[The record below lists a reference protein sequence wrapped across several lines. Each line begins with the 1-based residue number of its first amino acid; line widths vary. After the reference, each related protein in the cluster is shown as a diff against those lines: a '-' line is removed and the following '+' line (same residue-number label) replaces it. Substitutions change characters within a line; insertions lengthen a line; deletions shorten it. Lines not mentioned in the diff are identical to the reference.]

1 MSDTQPTT
9 EQMPPSIE
17 KILRRFAT
25 LTPDMTRQALV
36 QYANKLPPLPQHLQG
51 VDLEQYR
58 VHECQTPV
66 AIFPEVVDGKMYY
79 HAEVPRES
87 AAIRALLAMI
97 FDAVN
102 GQPPETVLAIPP
114 DFVRQVMGKIGLSA
128 REAGLTAMVERLKRR
143 SGTQRRR
150 ERGRSASGRLLARK
164 QGREVGAGLAPDPL
178 SHFRTPAL
186 SHSSAGPPLARVR
199 RGDSF
204 IGPAEGAAPCRAWRH
219 QENDS

>member
-1 MSDTQPTT
+1 MTDAQPAP
-9 EQMPPSIE
+9 QQIPPSID

-25 LTPDMTRQALV
+25 LSPDMTRQALV

-79 HAEVPRES
+79 HADVPRES

-128 REAGLTAMVERLKRR
+128 REAGLTAMVERLKRAAR
-143 SGTQRRR
+143 IAVQERDTVR
-150 ERGRSASGRLLARK
+150 E
-164 QGREVGAGLAPDPL
+164 PD
-178 SHFRTPAL
+178 AM
-186 SHSSAGPPLARVR
+186 
-199 RGDSF
+199 
-204 IGPAEGAAPCRAWRH
+204 
-219 QENDS
+219 